1 MKSPTG
7 YSAKSAEQIALKSTP
22 KSGGAKAPLAPSPP
36 RALD

>member
-22 KSGGAKAPLAPSPP
+22 KSGGAKAPLAPPPP